1 MNVVDTLTNS
11 VFKYKFGLRAYLKLA
26 QNCKTWDLKD
36 SFMAKKL
43 KHDINKSYL
52 GIYDY

>member
-1 MNVVDTLTNS
+1 MFLS
-11 VFKYKFGLRAYLKLA
+11 VFKYKFDLSVHLKLA
-26 QNCKTWDLKD
+26 QNCTTWDLKD
-36 SFMAKKL
+36 SFMAKNL